1 MVALGEPQYVETA
14 DGVRIAVHDL
24 GGSGEPLLIAHATG
38 FHGRAY
44 APLAQGLQGGF
55 RRASIDERGHGLS
68 GLPQNLDF
76 DWNDF
81 ALDVLAG
88 LSVFGSGASTDIG
101 PFFGFGHSAGATA
114 LLIAEVMRPGTFRG
128 IYCFEPVI
136 FPSEE
141 PLPPMPDNP
150 LSLAARRRRD
160 VFPSRETAFNNY
172 RSKPPLETFDEAAL
186 RAYVEHGFEDLPDG
200 SVRLRCRPEHE
211 AVIYASGAASGVY
224 QRLGEVACP
233 IVLAGG
239 AKSES
244 IPRDLLELVA
254 KQLPRAEIEIFEGIG
269 HFGPLE
275 DPHRVAAS
283 VGEHLLAL
291 LPS

>member
-1 MVALGEPQYVETA
+1 MAALGEPHYLETA

-24 GGSGEPLLIAHATG
+24 GGSGEPLLVAHATG

-44 APLAQGLQGGF
+44 APFAKGLQHGF
-55 RRASIDERGHGLS
+55 RCEAIDERGHGLS
-68 GLPQNLDF
+68 GLPHDLDF
-76 DWNDF
+76 DWNGF

-88 LSVFGSGASTDIG
+88 LSVFESGASPESG

-128 IYCFEPVI
+128 IYCFEPVV

-141 PLPPMPDNP
+141 PLPLMPDNP
-150 LSLAARRRRD
+150 LSAAARRRRD
-160 VFPSRETAFNNY
+160 VFPSREAAFNNY
-172 RSKPPLETFDEAAL
+172 RSKPPLETFDEATL

-200 SVRLRCRPEHE
+200 SVRLLCRPENE
-211 AVIYASGAASGVY
+211 AAIYASGAASGAY
-224 QRLGEVACP
+224 RRLCEVACP
-233 IVLAGG
+233 VVLAGG
-239 AKSES
+239 AESES

-254 KQLPRAEIEIFEGIG
+254 TQLPRAEIEMFDGIG

-275 DPHRVAAS
+275 DPLRVAAS